1 MNRSSIHLVNF
12 ALLEEKP
19 TACLPLIG
27 DANCNDASCEIWQP
41 MTDQDV
47 DTISAALGALAQG
60 TRLSV
65 FRLLV
70 QAGPNGLPAGRI
82 SALLNIPS
90 TTLSFHLSRLA
101 RAGLAKQLRDGRS
114 IIYSAN
120 FEIMGNLI
128 HFLSAEC
135 CMDDAKRGSD
145 RP

>member
-1 MNRSSIHLVNF
+1 MPQF
-12 ALLEEKP
+12 AN
-19 TACLPLIG
+19 AGCNIG
-27 DANCNDASCEIWQP
+27 QP

-47 DTISAALGALAQG
+47 ETISAALGALAQG

-70 QAGPNGLPAGRI
+70 QAGSNGLPAGRI

-135 CMDDAKRGSD
+135 CMDDEK
-145 RP
+145 

>member
-1 MNRSSIHLVNF
+1 MNRNSIHLVNL
-12 ALLEEKP
+12 ALLEEEP
-19 TACLPLIG
+19 AACRPLSSQIANADCDIG
-27 DANCNDASCEIWQP
+27 QP

-120 FEIMGNLI
+120 FEIMGSLI

-135 CMDDAKRGSD
+135 CMDDEK
-145 RP
+145 